1 MRDLVILLPKR
12 LRSQKRNPSGIDYA
26 IMLLI
31 LCVDLDDDLGRKTG
45 IKTPVIGRQAVE
57 SAALALA
64 IADPTDSDGNVM
76 FQGLQLYEKTLP
88 DPVEIAVVTGSA
100 RGDMAAGRK
109 VGAETEEV
117 LNRMFSG
124 EKVRTVVVTDGAQD
138 ESILP
143 IIRSRVEIS
152 GVHRVVVRQA
162 EGLESA
168 YYTVKQF
175 IRDPETRG
183 TLLLP
188 LGILLLIYPMTIIF
202 QNAVGSNSILGIGV
216 AIMGIYVL
224 YKGLGLKD
232 SIRQAIEN
240 TKRDLY
246 TGRVVLVAY
255 VVSAIIIVIGGI
267 EGVYLIEEIRGGSS
281 LDGSVISTIAIF
293 IFGGVQW
300 FGSAGIILSLGHIT
314 DEYLNGRMK
323 LRYLNA
329 PIYVISI
336 IGVLYAASGYIIEAV
351 TLEFL
356 AMVLVMGTIIG
367 FSSTLMFSIIET
379 KRGINTN
386 ELRRS

>member
-1 MRDLVILLPKR
+1 MRGVVILLPKR
-12 LRSQKRNPSGIDYA
+12 LRSQKRNISEIDYEN
-26 IMLLI
+26 MLLI

-64 IADPTDSDGNVM
+64 IEDPTDSDGNVM
-76 FQGLQLYEKTLP
+76 FQGLQLYEKALP
-88 DPVEIAVVTGSA
+88 DAVEIAVVTGSA

-109 VGAETEEV
+109 IGEEIEEV

-138 ESILP
+138 ESVMP

-188 LGILLLIYPMTIIF
+188 LGILLLIYPMSIIF
-202 QNAVGSNSILGIGV
+202 ENVAGSSSVLGMG
-216 AIMGIYVL
+216 ATIMGIYVL
-224 YKGLGLKD
+224 YKGLGLRD
-232 SIRQAIEN
+232 SIRQTVEN
-240 TKRDLY
+240 AKRDLY
-246 TGRVVLVAY
+246 TGRIVLVAY
-255 VVSAIIIVIGGI
+255 VVSAIIIVIGGL
-267 EGVYLIEEIRGGSS
+267 EGFYLVEEMRKESG
-281 LDGSVISTIAIF
+281 VNMNVMNTIGAF
-293 IFGGVQW
+293 VFGGVQW
-300 FGSAGIILSLGHIT
+300 FGSAGIIWSLGHIT
-314 DEYLNGRMK
+314 DEYLSGRMK

-329 PIYVISI
+329 PVYVVSI
-336 IGVLYAASGYIIEAV
+336 VGVLYAASGYVIDAI

-356 AMVLVMGTIIG
+356 AMVLVAGTILG
-367 FSSTLMFSIIET
+367 FSSTLIFSIIET
-379 KRGINTN
+379 KMEINTN
-386 ELRRS
+386 E

>member
-26 IMLLI
+26 NMLLI

-168 YYTVKQF
+168 YYTIKQF

-224 YKGLGLKD
+224 YKGLGLKN

-267 EGVYLIEEIRGGSS
+267 EGVYLIEEIRGGSG

-336 IGVLYAASGYIIEAV
+336 MGVLYATSGYIIQAV

-367 FSSTLMFSIIET
+367 FSSTLIFSVIEA
-379 KRGINTN
+379 KRGTNTT
-386 ELRRS
+386 E

>member
-1 MRDLVILLPKR
+1 
-12 LRSQKRNPSGIDYA
+12 
-26 IMLLI
+26 MLLI

-57 SAALALA
+57 DAALALA
-64 IADPTDSDGNVM
+64 IEDPTDTDGNVM

-88 DPVEIAVVTGSA
+88 DSVEIAVVTGSA
-100 RGDMAAGRK
+100 RGDIAAGRK
-109 VGAETEEV
+109 IGEEIEEV

-138 ESILP
+138 ESVMP

-152 GVHRVVVRQA
+152 GVYRVVVRQA

-188 LGILLLIYPMTIIF
+188 LGILLLIYPMSIIF
-202 QNAVGSNSILGIGV
+202 ENVAGSSSILGMGATV
-216 AIMGIYVL
+216 MGIYVL
-224 YKGLGLKD
+224 YKGLGLRD
-232 SIRQAIEN
+232 SIRQTVEN
-240 TKRDLY
+240 AKQDLY

-255 VVSAIIIVIGGI
+255 VVSAIIIVIGSL
-267 EGVYLIEEIRGGSS
+267 EGFYLIEEMGKDSGVSINVVN
-281 LDGSVISTIAIF
+281 VIGAF
-293 IFGGVQW
+293 VFGGVQW
-300 FGSAGIILSLGHIT
+300 FGSAGIVWSLGHIT
-314 DEYLNGRMK
+314 DEYLSGRMK

-329 PIYVISI
+329 PVYVVSI
-336 IGVLYAASGYIIEAV
+336 VGVLYAASGYMIGAI

-356 AMVLVMGTIIG
+356 AMVLVAGTILG
-367 FSSTLMFSIIET
+367 FSSTLIFSIIET
-379 KRGINTN
+379 KREINTN
-386 ELRRS
+386 E

>member
-1 MRDLVILLPKR
+1 MSGVVILLPKR
-12 LRSQKRNPSGIDYA
+12 LRSQKRNVSEVDCED
-26 IMLLI
+26 MLLI

-57 SAALALA
+57 GAALALA
-64 IADPTDSDGNVM
+64 IEDPTDSDGNVM

-88 DPVEIAVVTGSA
+88 DSVEIAVVTGSA

-109 VGAETEEV
+109 IGEEIEEV

-138 ESILP
+138 ESIMP

-175 IRDPETRG
+175 ISDPETRG

-188 LGILLLIYPMTIIF
+188 LGILLLIYPMSIIF
-202 QNAVGSNSILGIGV
+202 ENVAGGSSILGMGATVMGV
-216 AIMGIYVL
+216 YVI
-224 YKGLGLKD
+224 YKGLGLRD
-232 SIRQAIEN
+232 SIRQAVEN
-240 TKRDLY
+240 AKRDLY
-246 TGRVVLVAY
+246 TGRIVLVAY
-255 VVSAIIIVIGGI
+255 VVSAIIIVIGGL
-267 EGVYLIEEIRGGSS
+267 EGFYLMEETRMGSEININVMNKV
-281 LDGSVISTIAIF
+281 GAFV
-293 IFGGVQW
+293 FGGVQW
-300 FGSAGIILSLGHIT
+300 FGSAGIIWSLGHIT

-323 LRYLNA
+323 IRYLNA
-329 PIYVISI
+329 PIYVVSI
-336 IGVLYAASGYIIEAV
+336 VGVLYAASGYVIGAV

-356 AMVLVMGTIIG
+356 AMVLVAGTILG
-367 FSSTLMFSIIET
+367 FSSTLIFSIIET
-379 KRGINTN
+379 RRGINTN
-386 ELRRS
+386 E

>member
-1 MRDLVILLPKR
+1 
-12 LRSQKRNPSGIDYA
+12 
-26 IMLLI
+26 MLLI

-100 RGDMAAGRK
+100 RGDTAAGRK

-138 ESILP
+138 ESVMP

-152 GVHRVVVRQA
+152 EVHRVVVRQA

-168 YYTVKQF
+168 YYTIKQF

-188 LGILLLIYPMTIIF
+188 LGILFLIYPMTIIF
-202 QNAVGSNSILGIGV
+202 ENAVGSNSIFGMGV

-255 VVSAIIIVIGGI
+255 VVSAIVIVIGGL
-267 EGVYLIEEIRGGSS
+267 EGVYLIEEMRNSS
-281 LDGSVISTIAIF
+281 GLDMSVINAIATF
-293 IFGGVQW
+293 VFGGVQW

-314 DEYLNGRMK
+314 DEYLNAKMK

-329 PIYVISI
+329 PVYVISI
-336 IGVLYAASGYIIEAV
+336 TGVLYAASGYMVEAV

>member
-168 YYTVKQF
+168 YYTIKQF

-188 LGILLLIYPMTIIF
+188 LGILLLVYPMTIIF

-336 IGVLYAASGYIIEAV
+336 MGVLYATSGYIIQAV

-367 FSSTLMFSIIET
+367 FSSTLIFSVIEA
-379 KRGINTN
+379 KRGTNTT
-386 ELRRS
+386 E

>member
-88 DPVEIAVVTGSA
+88 DPVEIAVVTGSD
-100 RGDMAAGRK
+100 RGDMVAGRK

-138 ESILP
+138 ESVMP

-168 YYTVKQF
+168 YYTIKQF

-188 LGILLLIYPMTIIF
+188 LGILFLIYPMTIIF
-202 QNAVGSNSILGIGV
+202 ENAVGSNSIFGMGV

-255 VVSAIIIVIGGI
+255 VVSAIVIVIGGL
-267 EGVYLIEEIRGGSS
+267 EGVYLIEEMRNSS
-281 LDGSVISTIAIF
+281 GLDMSVINAIATF
-293 IFGGVQW
+293 VFGGVQW

-314 DEYLNGRMK
+314 DEYLNAKMK

-329 PIYVISI
+329 PVYVISI
-336 IGVLYAASGYIIEAV
+336 TGVLYAASGYMIEAV

-367 FSSTLMFSIIET
+367 FSSTLIFSVIEA
-379 KRGINTN
+379 KRGTNTT
-386 ELRRS
+386 E

>member
-1 MRDLVILLPKR
+1 MSGVVILLPKR
-12 LRSQKRNPSGIDYA
+12 LRSQKRNVSEVDCED
-26 IMLLI
+26 MLLI

-45 IKTPVIGRQAVE
+45 ITTPVIGRQAVE
-57 SAALALA
+57 GAALALA
-64 IADPTDSDGNVM
+64 IEDPTDSDGNVM

-109 VGAETEEV
+109 IGEEIEEV

-138 ESILP
+138 ESIMP

-175 IRDPETRG
+175 ISDPETRG

-188 LGILLLIYPMTIIF
+188 LGILLLIYPMSIIF
-202 QNAVGSNSILGIGV
+202 ENVAGGSSILGMGATVMGV
-216 AIMGIYVL
+216 YVI
-224 YKGLGLKD
+224 YKGLGLRD
-232 SIRQAIEN
+232 SIRQAVEN
-240 TKRDLY
+240 AKRDLY
-246 TGRVVLVAY
+246 TGRIVLVAY
-255 VVSAIIIVIGGI
+255 VVSAIIIVIGGL
-267 EGVYLIEEIRGGSS
+267 EGFYLMEETRMGSEININVMNKV
-281 LDGSVISTIAIF
+281 GAFV
-293 IFGGVQW
+293 FGGVQW
-300 FGSAGIILSLGHIT
+300 FGSAGIIWSLGHIT

-323 LRYLNA
+323 IRYLNA
-329 PIYVISI
+329 PIYVVSI
-336 IGVLYAASGYIIEAV
+336 VGVLYAASGYVIGAV

-356 AMVLVMGTIIG
+356 AMVLVAGTILG
-367 FSSTLMFSIIET
+367 FSSTLIFSIIET
-379 KRGINTN
+379 RRGINTN
-386 ELRRS
+386 E

>member
-12 LRSQKRNPSGIDYA
+12 LRSQKRNPSGVDYA
-26 IMLLI
+26 TMLLI

-57 SAALALA
+57 RAALSLA

-100 RGDMAAGRK
+100 RGDTAAGRK

-138 ESILP
+138 ESVMP

-175 IRDPETRG
+175 VRDPETRG

-188 LGILLLIYPMTIIF
+188 LGILFLIYPMTIIF
-202 QNAVGSNSILGIGV
+202 ENAIGSNSIWGMGV
-216 AIMGIYVL
+216 AMVGIYVL
-224 YKGLGLKD
+224 YRGLGLKD

-267 EGVYLIEEIRGGSS
+267 EGVYLIEEMRNGSG
-281 LDGSVISTIAIF
+281 LDRNVINTIAIF